1 MIEKI
6 WARALGHYM
15 GKTDDDMPEI
25 PIVSMREARV
35 GLGMVQMEL
44 GEVYIVGGFSLSPV
58 DTIEVYKPTGGGWYT
73 SEFLAQTDNVAR

>member
-25 PIVSMREARV
+25 PIVSMKEARV
-35 GLGMVQMEL
+35 VLKLKTLWVMLQVITCL
-44 GEVYIVGGFSLSPV
+44 
-58 DTIEVYKPTGGGWYT
+58 TII
-73 SEFLAQTDNVAR
+73 ANVIRHWN

>member
-25 PIVSMREARV
+25 PIVSLREAN
-35 GLGMVQMEL
+35 
-44 GEVYIVGGFSLSPV
+44 IVLALKSLWV
-58 DTIEVYKPTGGGWYT
+58 VLQITTCLFII
-73 SEFLAQTDNVAR
+73 ANVIRHWN

>member
-25 PIVSMREARV
+25 PIVSLREAK
-35 GLGMVQMEL
+35 MVL
-44 GEVYIVGGFSLSPV
+44 ILK
-58 DTIEVYKPTGGGWYT
+58 TIWVMLQVTT
-73 SEFLAQTDNVAR
+73 CLFIIINVIRHWR

>member
-25 PIVSMREARV
+25 PIVTLREANRV
-35 GLGMVQMEL
+35 LVL
-44 GEVYIVGGFSLSPV
+44 K
-58 DTIEVYKPTGGGWYT
+58 TIWVILQITT
-73 SEFLAQTDNVAR
+73 CIFIIANVIRHWS

>member
-25 PIVSMREARV
+25 PIVTLREANRV
-35 GLGMVQMEL
+35 LLLKTLWVMLQV
-44 GEVYIVGGFSLSPV
+44 ITCLS
-58 DTIEVYKPTGGGWYT
+58 II
-73 SEFLAQTDNVAR
+73 ANVIRHWN

>member
-25 PIVSMREARV
+25 PIVTLREANRV
-35 GLGMVQMEL
+35 LILKTVWVILQVTTCL
-44 GEVYIVGGFSLSPV
+44 FI
-58 DTIEVYKPTGGGWYT
+58 I
-73 SEFLAQTDNVAR
+73 ANVIRHWR

>member
-25 PIVSMREARV
+25 PIVTLQEAKRV
-35 GLGMVQMEL
+35 LLLKTLVL
-44 GEVYIVGGFSLSPV
+44 LVI
-58 DTIEVYKPTGGGWYT
+58 
-73 SEFLAQTDNVAR
+73 